1 MLKAFK
7 NKLWGGKPKEKV
19 LVCEGSGSWLEYI
32 QFDGQIYWTIDD
44 ERPRWVMSNDPS
56 LPEGRIDY
64 ILPSD
69 SQYRADMAPLRR
81 KEYDVAEKEKTAL
94 EEL

>member
-1 MLKAFK
+1 
-7 NKLWGGKPKEKV
+7 
-19 LVCEGSGSWLEYI
+19 
-32 QFDGQIYWTIDD
+32 
-44 ERPRWVMSNDPS
+44 MSNDPS

-69 SQYRADMAPLRR
+69 SKYSADMAPLRR
-81 KEYDVAEKEKTAL
+81 KEYDGAEKEKTAL